1 MPRFPSRAL
10 LLGALLSPLLL
21 TACDPDIT
29 VEAVD
34 TSEECVALLPKPP
47 LRPVL
52 AQVEVPA
59 TAFCGEATTDDF
71 GELYV
76 TERAASLSEP
86 GAWHQ
91 FNRDG
96 SYDGRLGG
104 AGRGELAP
112 QYDGYHAI
120 RYDPAGGGRLA
131 VLRHGELPFSTSLDP
146 LDRPMLRADLAGSPE
161 LGSLT
166 VASVSTSA
174 AGDWA
179 LSAIRH
185 APWGERWSAQ
195 SDVASGPASA
205 APRNLAGASDF
216 HYRSLAVWETGGA
229 LYARFLRLTGSD
241 LGAAFP
247 VPGVPALAPLTLQ
260 PLLDG
265 SVALKAEGSWRTRF
279 SFSGFP
285 SLSAPPAWLVATGNS
300 TLATV
305 RNRQGYAVLP
315 PPGVSSPTCTQKVQV
330 RTPAG
335 KLCGTVTLRQG
346 AGACVTA
353 PITVGRDG
361 SLVEKLARERCAD
374 GACTCTHRLWAGALR

>member
-1 MPRFPSRAL
+1 MSRSPLRAL
-10 LLGALLSPLLL
+10 LLGALLPSLLC
-21 TACDPDIT
+21 ACDPDIT
-29 VEAVD
+29 VEALD

-47 LRPVL
+47 LRPAL

-59 TAFCGEATTDDF
+59 TALCGEATTDDF

-76 TERAASLSEP
+76 TERAASPSEP
-86 GAWHQ
+86 GSWHQ

-96 SYDGRLGG
+96 SYDGRLSGS
-104 AGRGELAP
+104 GRGELAP
-112 QYDGYHAI
+112 QYDGYHAL
-120 RYDPAGGGRLA
+120 RHDLSGGSRLE
-131 VLRHGELPFSTSLDP
+131 VLRHGELPSSTQVDP
-146 LDRPMLRADLAGSPE
+146 LGRPVQRVDLAGAPE

-166 VASVSTSA
+166 VASATTST

-195 SDVASGPASA
+195 SEVASGPAGA
-205 APRNLAGASDF
+205 APRNLAGAADL

-229 LYARFLRLTGSD
+229 LYARYLRLTGSD

-265 SVALKAEGSWRTRF
+265 SVALKAAGSWRTRF
-279 SFSGFP
+279 SFAGTP
-285 SLSAPPAWLVATGNS
+285 ALSAPPAWLVATGDS
-300 TLATV
+300 TLALV

-315 PPGVSSPTCTQKVQV
+315 PPGVSSPTCSQQV
-330 RTPAG
+330 
-335 KLCGTVTLRQG
+335 
-346 AGACVTA
+346 
-353 PITVGRDG
+353 
-361 SLVEKLARERCAD
+361 
-374 GACTCTHRLWAGALR
+374 